1 MDGKQTNDM
10 GVSVEAGSA
19 SGSVASEGFVG
30 VFDSGVGGISVLRHL
45 VNELPSEHF
54 RFFGDSAHAPY
65 GGKRAEEIV
74 RLSDDIAQRMVADG
88 AKALVIAC
96 NTATSAAAPTL
107 RERYADMPVIGVEPA
122 LKPAVLAGGDKAVL
136 VMATEVTLSLD
147 KFHQLANRW
156 AGGTKLLTVPCR
168 GLVER
173 IEQGDFDAPDMI
185 QLLEDLVGRYR
196 GKVDRVVLGCTHY
209 PFVCK
214 QIAQVLGDVR
224 FFDGGRGTAR
234 QLRRLLER
242 DRLLREGGTGS
253 VTFASSVDTPAELAM
268 YQRLFDIAPL

>member
-1 MDGKQTNDM
+1 MGNGRTNGAAD
-10 GVSVEAGSA
+10 
-19 SGSVASEGFVG
+19 GFVG

-45 VNELPSEHF
+45 VNELPHEDF

-65 GGKRAEEIV
+65 GGKSAAEIT

-107 RERYADMPVIGVEPA
+107 RERYASMPVVGVEPA

-147 KFHQLANRW
+147 KFHQLADRW

-173 IEQGDFDAPDMI
+173 IERGDFDAPDLI
-185 QLLEDLVGRYR
+185 ELLEDLVGCHR

-209 PFVCK
+209 PFVRA

-242 DRLLREGGTGS
+242 DGLLREDGEGGVDFS
-253 VTFASSVDTPAELAM
+253 SSVDTPSELAL
-268 YQRLFDIAPL
+268 YQRLFEIAPV